1 MTLQFTSSC
10 GSKEKDMKMKVM
22 FINAINP
29 TVEVERRYPNLGLG
43 YIISSLRQH
52 FGHQRFD
59 FKVVDRNIKREIE
72 RFQPHIIGISSVT
85 QNYNLAKRYAQ
96 IAKREKIPIIIGG
109 VHISALPNLMSRDMD
124 IGCIGEAEETMVELF
139 ELFLDKGSFPKEQLE
154 KVKGIVFWEN
164 GSVCVTEKRDPIGDL
179 DSLPLPARDVFKIEK
194 HSYIF
199 SSRGCPYRC
208 TFCASSRFWGKV
220 RFFSAECVVREIEE
234 LVNKY
239 HVRMISFFDD
249 LFVANKNRL
258 KEIVNLIKKTGLGRK
273 VKLTCSCTAN
283 RIDDETVK
291 LLKEMNV
298 LSVGMGLESG
308 CERTLKY
315 LKGNAFSIEDN
326 LRAVRTLEKYG
337 IRANASFVI
346 GSPLETREEIME
358 TYRFI
363 KENPLTLVDV
373 YVLTPFPGTPI
384 WAYAKQKGLV
394 SDDIDWDRINVNFES
409 NYKNAVILSEK
420 LEREEITD
428 LYWKFRRLRLYKNLK
443 NIFKSPFVADVPKM
457 ACRILLEKLRR
468 SLSLR

>member
-1 MTLQFTSSC
+1 
-10 GSKEKDMKMKVM
+10 MKTKVM
-22 FINAINP
+22 FVNAINP

-52 FGHQRFD
+52 FGRQRFD
-59 FKVVDRNIKREIE
+59 FKVVNKNVTREIE

-96 IAKREKIPIIIGG
+96 IAKRKKIPVIVGG
-109 VHISALPNLMSRDMD
+109 VHISALPNSMSPDMD

-139 ELFLDKGSFPKEQLE
+139 ELFLDRYSFPKEQLK

-164 GSVCVTEKRDPIGDL
+164 GGLCVTERRDPIGDL
-179 DSLPLPARDVFKIEK
+179 DSLPLPTRDIFKIEK

-220 RFFSAECVVREIEE
+220 RFFSAEYVVREIEE

-249 LFVANKNRL
+249 LFIANKSRL
-258 KEIVNLIKKTGLGRK
+258 KEIVNLMKKTNLRRK

-283 RIDDETVK
+283 RIDDETGR

-326 LRAVRTLEKYG
+326 LRAVKTLEKYG

-363 KENPLTLVDV
+363 QQNPLTLVDV

-384 WAYAKQKGLV
+384 WAYAKQRGLV
-394 SDDIDWDRINVNFES
+394 SDDMDWDRINVNFES
-409 NYKNAVILSEK
+409 NYENAIILSEK
-420 LEREEITD
+420 LDRDEIIK
-428 LYWKFRRLRLYKNLK
+428 LYWKFRKQRLHHNLK
-443 NIFKSPFVADVPKM
+443 NILKSPFVIDIPKT
-457 ACRILLEKLRR
+457 AFRIFFEKLSRTR
-468 SLSLR
+468 QIR